1 MSSGKKKKNKNF
13 NQKQSEKSR
22 RDSEIKEYGKLVSL
36 RPSVVMKSKK
46 DYRRKWNLKDYIDE
60 GKENI

>member
-1 MSSGKKKKNKNF
+1 MSSRKKKNKNLS
-13 NQKQSEKSR
+13 QKQSEKSR

-46 DYRRKWNLKDYIDE
+46 DYKRKWNLKDYIDE
-60 GKENI
+60 GKESI

>member
-1 MSSGKKKKNKNF
+1 MSSRKKKNKNLS
-13 NQKQSEKSR
+13 QKQSEKSR

-36 RPSVVMKSKK
+36 RPSVIMKSKK
-46 DYRRKWNLKDYIDE
+46 DYKRKWNLKDYIDE

>member
-1 MSSGKKKKNKNF
+1 MSTKKKKSKNLS
-13 NQKQSEKSR
+13 QKQSEKSR
-22 RDSEIKEYGKLVSL
+22 RDSEIKEYGKIVSL

-60 GKENI
+60 SKESI

>member
-1 MSSGKKKKNKNF
+1 MSSRKKKSKNLS
-13 NQKQSEKSR
+13 QKQSEKSR

-46 DYRRKWNLKDYIDE
+46 DYKRKWNLKDYIDE
-60 GKENI
+60 GKESI